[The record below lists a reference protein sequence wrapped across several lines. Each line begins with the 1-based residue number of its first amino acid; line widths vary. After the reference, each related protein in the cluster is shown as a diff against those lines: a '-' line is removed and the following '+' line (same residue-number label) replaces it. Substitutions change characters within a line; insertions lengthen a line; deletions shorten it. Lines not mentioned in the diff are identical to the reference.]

1 MQHYGDSAD
10 EHRAERDRGSRPVSR
25 NARQAAAE
33 VVGAIDEGLEDT
45 TIEMASHL
53 LEKQQAT
60 AAVAGPGAGSGPGF
74 KADKAEGPGN
84 KLNKTAREVGFAAP
98 ITSFLSE
105 ENSHAL
111 LAGAGASGAGNE
123 MFAERNDFGGAGGP
137 GGDGPPPPSR
147 VV

>member
-25 NARQAAAE
+25 ARQAAAE
-33 VVGAIDEGLEDT
+33 VVRAIDEGLENT
-45 TIEMASHL
+45 TIEMTSHL
-53 LEKQQAT
+53 LERQQAT
-60 AAVAGPGAGSGPGF
+60 AALAGPRAGSGPGF

-84 KLNKTAREVGFAAP
+84 KLSKTACEVGFVAP

-105 ENSHAL
+105 ESSHAL
-111 LAGAGASGAGNE
+111 LAGAGASGTGNK

-137 GGDGPPPPSR
+137 GGDGLPPPSR